1 MSASVLNSPEEIKK
15 RLPHRYPLL
24 LVDRVTSVGEDY
36 IEGFKNVTHNEP
48 QFQGHFP
55 EHAIFPGVYILEAFA
70 QLSGLW
76 VFEQTELPEDKLCV
90 FMSADKVKW
99 RGMVTPGDRLE
110 MRADV
115 ISSKSKYCKTKCTA
129 FVDGKKVAE
138 AELTIGIAPKG

>member
-1 MSASVLNSPEEIKK
+1 MPSSILDSAQEIKN
-15 RLPHRYPLL
+15 RLPHRYPML

-36 IEGFKNVTHNEP
+36 IEGYKNVSHNEP

-55 EHAIFPGVYILEAFA
+55 EMAVFPGVYILEAFA

-76 VFEQTELPEDKLCV
+76 VFEQTELPDDKLCV

-99 RGMVTPGDRLE
+99 RGMVTPGDKLE
-110 MRADV
+110 MRSEV
-115 ISSKSKYCKTKCTA
+115 IASKKKFCKTKCTA

-138 AELTIGIAPKG
+138 AELTIGIADKE